1 MSDSPPFRAEHVGSL
16 LRPASLLVARRERE
30 AGTLPE
36 EELAQ
41 AEDRAILDAIALQE
55 ELGLQSITDGEFRR
69 RTYFAHFAEAVDGF
83 TQMVANLTFADAT
96 DPKMEYRT
104 DVVNGRLQ
112 RARGIAT
119 REYSFVAAHTARTPK
134 VTLPSPSG
142 MHHFRFREGVSDV
155 AYPDVEEFFDD
166 LARVYRE
173 ELRELAT
180 LGATYVQLDDV
191 AFPFLC
197 DPVRRA
203 EAQARGYEPDWLIDR
218 YVQLTNDALADRPA
232 GMTIA
237 LHLCR
242 GNNQGKWVSEGGYD
256 YVAEKVFP
264 GVNVDVFFL
273 EYDSERAGG
282 FEPLRHV
289 AADKHVVL
297 GLISSKTPDMESR
310 EDVLHRI
317 EEASRYMPMERLELS
332 PQCGFASVEEGN
344 PVTAEDQRRK
354 LELVVDIAGT
364 AWR

>member
-264 GVNVDVFFL
+264 GDVDDEFELAPLILRGHRVTLLDAREPALRAEL
-273 EYDSERAGG
+273 ET
-282 FEPLRHV
+282 LHRHV
-289 AADKHVVL
+289 AARLLDAVQHVLAALHVG
-297 GLISSKTPDMESR
+297 GLRADQAQH
-310 EDVLHRI
+310 DVLVGGDV
-317 EEASRYMPMERLELS
+317 SQRLEAAGALAVVFHEVAVHLS
-332 PQCGFASVEEGN
+332 
-344 PVTAEDQRRK
+344 
-354 LELVVDIAGT
+354 LIHI
-364 AWR
+364 